1 MDIKQIFN
9 SCYKCEE
16 ISYEPHGP
24 KYFSRQTSH
33 KLHWN
38 IQYNLHLIAI
48 ISYKNQFLSSKLR
61 EKKIVTNKVGLK
73 YVIFLNRKKIVIL
86 VLLIILYTVFYRFAV
101 NLCSK
106 FVVCDLE
113 KKKVILY
120 VLNT

>member
-1 MDIKQIFN
+1 M
-9 SCYKCEE
+9 CEE
-16 ISYEPHGP
+16 ISYEPHGR

-48 ISYKNQFLSSKLR
+48 ISDKNQFLSSKLR

-113 KKKVILY
+113 MKKVILY

>member
-1 MDIKQIFN
+1 MSLMVAN
-9 SCYKCEE
+9 
-16 ISYEPHGP
+16 ISPGKP
-24 KYFSRQTSH
+24 SH

-48 ISYKNQFLSSKLR
+48 ISDKNQFLSSKLR
-61 EKKIVTNKVGLK
+61 EKKIVTHKVGLK

-106 FVVCDLE
+106 FMVCGLE
-113 KKKVILY
+113 MKKVILY

>member
-1 MDIKQIFN
+1 MSIVLNICIKYLVPKYFFLATFNIIIFHTCFTLCMDIKQIFN

-61 EKKIVTNKVGLK
+61 EKKSSQIK
-73 YVIFLNRKKIVIL
+73 L
-86 VLLIILYTVFYRFAV
+86 V
-101 NLCSK
+101 
-106 FVVCDLE
+106 
-113 KKKVILY
+113 
-120 VLNT
+120 